1 MYNLFC
7 GSPLKLSR
15 LESTYTRKE
24 NLPMSLCHSFQK
36 NISAHL
42 FVLRLAW
49 NISKKRVILETLDC
63 IFYYTEWLLYSGVI
77 VQAIMDLVTRN
88 ISYSRIM
95 FFVWGVQLPVI
106 LMGAFSH
113 WFQEYIKPVSDVE
126 LYEGIH
132 QLLYQ
137 KACQVDL
144 SCFEDSEF
152 YNRYMM
158 ATREAQTR
166 IPKALH
172 NIVAIAVGM
181 CAAVAAFLLVF
192 RIDRMAIIFIIFPIL
207 GNFLF
212 NGILNSRIF
221 QMDRESMVFRRIADY
236 VNRTVHLADY
246 AKEIR
251 ISNIFHLM
259 KKQYEHS
266 VNMTHRVID
275 RYAFKNMIYF
285 WLFQYFTFTLL
296 FEGSMMYAG
305 YRVLVSGT
313 MTFPQMTVFQSIMHA
328 NTWIIL
334 YFSEGIMESVKDS
347 LYIEQIQDFL
357 DYQPDIPEDADGMLP
372 DPHIHSIE
380 FSHVWFSYRSQ
391 KENHILK
398 DISFRIDA
406 GINTAIVGYN
416 GAGKSTLIKLL
427 LRLYDPDKGTIF
439 VNGIDIR
446 NYNLKAYRELFSAAF
461 QDGKI
466 FADTVSENILM
477 GVHRGKEK
485 DTQTVWKALRLA
497 GMDKEVAS
505 WPKKEQTLLTR
516 EFSQEGHVP
525 SGGQN
530 QKIIAARAFAKDSPI
545 AVFDEPSSALDPIA
559 ETELFHNI
567 LEYGSGKILFFISHR
582 LSSVQ
587 NADTVFFMENGRI
600 TETGNHRQLME
611 QNGNYAKLYRIQA
624 RNYNASPDDKR
635 CRKGETL

>member
-1 MYNLFC
+1 MKPYHA
-7 GSPLKLSR
+7 
-15 LESTYTRKE
+15 Y
-24 NLPMSLCHSFQK
+24 QK

-42 FVLRLAW
+42 FVLRLAFR
-49 NISKKRVILETLDC
+49 ISKKRVILETLDC

-77 VQAIMDLVTRN
+77 VQAIMDLATHN

-95 FFVWGVQLPVI
+95 FFIWGIQAPVI
-106 LMGAFSH
+106 FMGAFSH
-113 WFQEYIKPVSDVE
+113 WFQQYIKPVSDVE

-137 KACQVDL
+137 KACQMDL
-144 SCFEDSEF
+144 ACFEDSEF

-166 IPKALH
+166 VPKALH
-172 NIVAIAVGM
+172 NIIAIGAGM

-192 RIDRMAIIFIIFPIL
+192 CIDRIAIIFIIFPIL

-221 QMDRESMVFRRIADY
+221 QMDRESIVFRRIADY

-246 AKEIR
+246 AKEMR
-251 ISNIFHLM
+251 ISNVFRLM
-259 KKQYEHS
+259 KKQYSRS
-266 VNMTHRVID
+266 VTMTHKVID
-275 RYAFKNMIYF
+275 RYALKNMIYF

-313 MTFPQMTVFQSIMHA
+313 MTFPQMTVFQSVMHA

-357 DYQPDIPEDADGMLP
+357 NYQPDIPEDFDGILP
-372 DPHIHSIE
+372 SPLIQSIE
-380 FSHVWFSYRSQ
+380 FSHVWFSYRSR
-391 KENHILK
+391 KEKHILK

-406 GINTAIVGYN
+406 GKSTAIVGYN

-446 NYNLKAYRELFSAAF
+446 NYNLRAYRKLFSAAF

-477 GVHRGKEK
+477 GVHRGKEEDAK
-485 DTQTVWKALRLA
+485 IVWNALRLA
-497 GMDKEVAS
+497 GMEEETAS
-505 WPKKEQTLLTR
+505 WPGKEQTLLTR
-516 EFSQEGHVP
+516 EFSQEGYVP

-530 QKIIAARAFAKDSPI
+530 QKIIAARAFAKNSPI

-567 LEYGSGKILFFISHR
+567 LEYSKGKILFFISHR

-600 TETGNHRQLME
+600 TERGNHRQLME
-611 QNGNYAKLYRIQA
+611 HNGNYAKLYRIQA
-624 RNYNASPDDKR
+624 RNYNASPDIIAGKERLYDTK
-635 CRKGETL
+635 

>member
-1 MYNLFC
+1 MNQHHAL
-7 GSPLKLSR
+7 
-15 LESTYTRKE
+15 
-24 NLPMSLCHSFQK
+24 QK
-36 NISAHL
+36 NLSAHL
-42 FVLRLAW
+42 FVLKLAW
-49 NISKKRVILETLDC
+49 NIDKKRVILETLDC
-63 IFYYTEWLLYSGVI
+63 AFYYIEWLLYSGVI
-77 VQAIMDLVTRN
+77 VQAIMDLVTQN

-95 FFVWGVQLPVI
+95 FFIWGVSVPII

-113 WFQEYIKPVSDVE
+113 WFQEYMKPVSDVK

-132 QLLYQ
+132 QLLYK

-144 SCFEDSEF
+144 SCFENSEF

-158 ATREAQTR
+158 ATREAQMR
-166 IPKALH
+166 LPKALH
-172 NIVAIAVGM
+172 NIMAILVGI
-181 CAAVAAFLLVF
+181 CAAAAAFFMVF
-192 RIDRMAIIFIIFPIL
+192 CIDRLAIVFIIFPIL

-246 AKEIR
+246 AKEMR
-251 ISNIFHLM
+251 ISNVFCLM
-259 KKQYEHS
+259 KKQYDHS
-266 VNMTHRVID
+266 VHMTHKVID

-313 MTFPQMTVFQSIMHA
+313 MSFPQMTVFQNIMHA

-357 DYQPDIPEDADGMLP
+357 NYQPDIPEDSEGILP
-372 DPHIHSIE
+372 DTHIQSIE
-380 FSHVWFSYRSQ
+380 FSHVWFSYRNK

-398 DISFRIDA
+398 DICFRIDA
-406 GINTAIVGYN
+406 DTNAAIVGYN

-427 LRLYDPDKGTIF
+427 LRLYDPDKGTIL
-439 VNGIDIR
+439 VNGTDIK
-446 NYNLKAYRELFSAAF
+446 NYNLKAYRNLFSAAF

-477 GVHRGKEK
+477 GMHRGKEEDEQIVK
-485 DTQTVWKALRLA
+485 KALRLA
-497 GMDKEVAS
+497 GMEDEVDS

-516 EFSQEGHVP
+516 EFSKEGHIP

-530 QKIIAARAFAKDSPI
+530 QKIIAARAFAKGSPI
-545 AVFDEPSSALDPIA
+545 AIFDEPSSALDPIA
-559 ETELFHNI
+559 ETELFRSI
-567 LEYGSGKILFFISHR
+567 LEYSRGKILFFISHR
-582 LSSVQ
+582 LSSLQ
-587 NADTVFFMENGRI
+587 NADIVFFMENGRI
-600 TETGNHRQLME
+600 TETGSHRQLMG
-611 QNGNYAKLYRIQA
+611 QNGEYAKLYRIQA
-624 RNYNASPDDKR
+624 RNYNAYPNGIQSSFAGK
-635 CRKGETL
+635 EELHEQ

>member
-1 MYNLFC
+1 
-7 GSPLKLSR
+7 
-15 LESTYTRKE
+15 
-24 NLPMSLCHSFQK
+24 MSLCHSFQK

-77 VQAIMDLVTRN
+77 VQTIMDLVTRK

-246 AKEIR
+246 AKEMR

-357 DYQPDIPEDADGMLP
+357 NYQPNIPEDADGILP
-372 DPHIHSIE
+372 DSHIHSIE

-398 DISFRIDA
+398 DINFRIDT

-446 NYNLKAYRELFSAAF
+446 SYNLKAYRALFSAAF

-567 LEYGSGKILFFISHR
+567 LEYGRGKILFFISHR

-624 RNYNASPDDKR
+624 RNYNASPDNKR